1 MALLEINNLK
11 IEIPTSDGTVRP
23 VNGLNLM
30 IRKGEAVALVGESG
44 SGKSITAR
52 AILGLIPPPGK
63 ITSGSIRFEDRELVG
78 MPEDQLRQLRGSRIA
93 MIFQEPMTS
102 LNPVLKIVDQI
113 SEPLILHRRMSKK
126 EARAETVLLMQEVGI
141 PNPEERI
148 DCYPHQLS
156 GGMRQRVMIAMAL
169 ACKPA
174 LLIADEPT
182 TALDVTI
189 QAQILSLMDS
199 LRRSEQLALLLITHD
214 FGVVAER
221 TDRVMVIY
229 AGRIVES
236 ALTADL
242 IANPLHPYSK
252 GLIASL
258 PENCPPGEP
267 LPAIEGQPPN
277 PTVEIKGCPFTD
289 RCPYAFA
296 PCPEAMPDQVEY
308 QPGHFVRCWK
318 YL

>member
-11 IEIPTSDGTVRP
+11 IEIPTSEGTVRP

-30 IRKGEAVALVGESG
+30 IRQGEAVALVGESG

-63 ITSGSIRFEDRELVG
+63 ITAGSIRFEDHELVG
-78 MPEDQLRQLRGSRIA
+78 MTEDQLRQLRGSRIA

-126 EARAETVLLMQEVGI
+126 EARAETVRLMQEVGI
-141 PNPEERI
+141 AAPEERI

-169 ACKPA
+169 ACKPG

-189 QAQILSLMDS
+189 QDQILSLIDS

-221 TDRVMVIY
+221 TDRVLVIY
-229 AGRIVES
+229 AGWIVES
-236 ALTADL
+236 APTANL
-242 IANPLHPYSK
+242 ITGPLHPYSE

-258 PENCPPGEP
+258 PENCTPGEP

-277 PTVEIKGCPFTD
+277 PLVEIKGCPFTD

-296 PCPEAMPDQVEY
+296 PCPGAMPDQVEY